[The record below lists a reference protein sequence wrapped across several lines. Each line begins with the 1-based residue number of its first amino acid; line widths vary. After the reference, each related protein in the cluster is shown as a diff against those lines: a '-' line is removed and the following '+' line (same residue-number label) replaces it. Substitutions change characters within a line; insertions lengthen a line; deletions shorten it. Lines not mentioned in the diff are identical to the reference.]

1 MEISL
6 KTLARR
12 SFTASIKSK
21 EKARYGYAAL
31 FVMGKQGQK
40 CIEILQYSTAQFG
53 GIGRFTTLPA
63 PITLFSPMVTPGR
76 RLQLPPIQ
84 TLFPVSIG
92 RA

>member
-76 RLQLPPIQ
+76 RIQPPPIQ
-84 TLFPVSIG
+84 TLFPISIG

>member
-40 CIEILQYSTAQFG
+40 CIEILQYSTAVYHTSCPYHAVFSYGDSRQKTPAAANPDIISCFYWTC
-53 GIGRFTTLPA
+53 IGF
-63 PITLFSPMVTPGR
+63 
-76 RLQLPPIQ
+76 
-84 TLFPVSIG
+84 
-92 RA
+92 